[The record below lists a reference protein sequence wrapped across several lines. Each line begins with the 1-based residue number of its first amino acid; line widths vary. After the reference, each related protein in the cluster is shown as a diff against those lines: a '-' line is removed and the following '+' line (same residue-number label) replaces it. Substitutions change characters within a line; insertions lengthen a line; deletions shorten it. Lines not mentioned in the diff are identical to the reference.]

1 MMDTSIQQFV
11 NTGGLLYFSGVSKGA
26 MADVD
31 KYLSEKER
39 SKKQNDCRV
48 TF

>member
-1 MMDTSIQQFV
+1 MDTSIQQFV
-11 NTGGLLYFSGVSKGA
+11 NTGLLYFSGVSKGA

-48 TF
+48 DF